1 MRKLRIAF
9 STLGCKVNQY
19 DTEAVAELFRSRG
32 HEVVD
37 FEDNADAYII
47 NTCTVTGTGDKKS
60 RQMARRAK
68 RKNPDAVVAVMG
80 CYVQVSPDE
89 AIEIPGV
96 DVAVGTVNRGRI
108 VELVEEAVDNRS
120 RVSEVRRISEAA
132 DYEDL
137 PVSQFAERTRA
148 VVKIEDGCENFCSYC
163 KVPFAR
169 GPVRSRRPESML
181 EEVRRLSQA
190 GYREVVLTGIHLGA
204 WGTDFEHRLE
214 LADAVHMVH
223 EVDGIERIRLS
234 SIEPTDMT
242 DRLIEAFATLP
253 KLVPHVHMPL
263 QAGDDDV
270 LSMMRRKYRT
280 VDYRRIV
287 EKLRAR
293 IPELGL
299 TTDVMV
305 GFPGETD
312 ETFRRGLNFVRE
324 MAFSRLHVFKF
335 SRRPGTRAYGMPGQV
350 PARVKDQRSDR
361 MIELGEELARGF
373 HERFVGSEV
382 EILVEE
388 SQPVSGLTGNYVRVT
403 AELCRKCDEVLSGLD
418 PEDLVGEFAVVKVES
433 ADHEQV
439 YGRLVRVGRL

>member
-1 MRKLRIAF
+1 M
-9 STLGCKVNQY
+9 NQY

-37 FEDNADAYII
+37 FEDDADVYII

-89 AIEIPGV
+89 AAEIPGV
-96 DVAVGTVNRGRI
+96 DVAVGTVNRARI
-108 VELVEEAVDNRS
+108 VDLVEEAAES
-120 RVSEVRRISEAA
+120 RRRVCVVRRISEAT
-132 DYEDL
+132 DYEEL
-137 PVSQFAERTRA
+137 PVSHFAERTRA

-181 EEVRRLSQA
+181 AEVRRLADA
-190 GYREVVLTGIHLGA
+190 GFKEVVLTGIHLGA
-204 WGTDFEHRLE
+204 WGTDFEQRLE

-253 KLVPHVHMPL
+253 KLAPHVHMPL
-263 QAGDDDV
+263 QSGDDDV
-270 LSMMRRKYRT
+270 LAMMRRKYRT
-280 VDYRRIV
+280 ADYRRVV
-287 EKLRAR
+287 EKLRAK
-293 IPELGL
+293 IPDLGL

-312 ETFRRGLNFVRE
+312 EMFRRSLEFVRE
-324 MAFSRLHVFKF
+324 MAFSRLHVFKY
-335 SRRPGTRAYGMPGQV
+335 SRRPGTKAYGMPGQV
-350 PARVKDQRSDR
+350 PAKVKEQRSDQ
-361 MIELGEELARGF
+361 MIALGEELSRMF
-373 HERFVGSEV
+373 HERFIGREV

-388 SQPVSGLTGNYVRVT
+388 SSPVTGLTGNYVRAT
-403 AELCRKCDEVLSGLD
+403 AGSEGYAFPEGLK
-418 PEDLVGEFAVVKVES
+418 PEDLIGEFAVLKVES

-439 YGRLVRVGRL
+439 YGRLVRSGRL